1 MSTSA
6 ARLPDPD
13 TAAAAAAEA
22 GESEEWEESYLAEL
36 RGELTELGLATNGIK
51 ADLVEVK
58 KTAIMY
64 SDVKLAT
71 ISAFVSPLP

>member
-1 MSTSA
+1 MADTPTKSA
-6 ARLPDPD
+6 LNKKKV
-13 TAAAAAAEA
+13 
-22 GESEEWEESYLAEL
+22 AEL

-51 ADLVEVK
+51 ADLVQVK

-71 ISAFVSPLP
+71 ISASV